1 MKNLNVDLHC
11 DLLVYLMNSEHKIDN
26 REMRCAL
33 PYLQEGNV
41 KVQVMA
47 LYTATEKGSIA
58 NGIRQSEIFAD
69 LLKRDDFFLVNKESV
84 DPIEN
89 YNGVGIVAAIE
100 NASNFC
106 EEDMDLD
113 EGFKNL
119 DQIVQTTNGV
129 LYMGITHHHENRFGG
144 GNMATAGLKD
154 DGKVLID
161 YLADQK
167 MAIDLAHTSDQLA
180 YDIFNYT
187 SQRNY
192 KMPILASHS
201 NFRTVYPNNRNL
213 PDELAKELIE
223 RRGLIGMN
231 FIKDYI
237 HKTNPEMLYDHI
249 AYGMEMGA
257 EDYIAYGADF
267 YYDKLNP
274 AYPRFFDTLGN
285 AAVYPDINEK
295 LENMYSSE
303 IADKISHKNALNFM
317 KKVFSM
323 KS

>member
-1 MKNLNVDLHC
+1 
-11 DLLVYLMNSEHKIDN
+11 
-26 REMRCAL
+26 
-33 PYLQEGNV
+33 
-41 KVQVMA
+41 
-47 LYTATEKGSIA
+47 
-58 NGIRQSEIFAD
+58 
-69 LLKRDDFFLVNKESV
+69 
-84 DPIEN
+84 
-89 YNGVGIVAAIE
+89 
-100 NASNFC
+100 
-106 EEDMDLD
+106 
-113 EGFKNL
+113 
-119 DQIVQTTNGV
+119 
-129 LYMGITHHHENRFGG
+129 
-144 GNMATAGLKD
+144 
-154 DGKVLID
+154 
-161 YLADQK
+161 
-167 MAIDLAHTSDQLA
+167 
-180 YDIFNYT
+180 
-187 SQRNY
+187 
-192 KMPILASHS
+192 
-201 NFRTVYPNNRNL
+201 
-213 PDELAKELIE
+213 ELAKELIE

-257 EDYIAYGADF
+257 EDYITYGADF